1 MEGNWYL
8 YSDIIKAKCES
19 FKTILS
25 TDIENQENALTQ
37 LKKIVDENRLKGQ
50 ALETFRNQL
59 TDYYATMEL
68 CKSADEKDIADCN
81 TLMGAADETFDGD
94 FISLMYNN
102 AKKNR
107 DIYRA
112 KAIAEWA
119 LAAAFVTTAYSFNPI
134 LGIWVAYEI
143 ANPHISTAQYYDST
157 ADSYQQ
163 DMDKWQAKRDKYDK
177 INSDTASLFTAGK
190 EIRTSADSL
199 LAEMNKHSIAG
210 TYNSN
215 ISTTFLGEL
224 DSLSEGF
231 KVLKKITHDKDF
243 YKLSME
249 NFKNDHPEYA
259 DMVDLQADIF
269 YLEEQIENCPNG
281 TAKSEMIKQ
290 LAILRNRMDS
300 LFMQNACVFDADGN
314 VIGNRL
320 ESLYNSNDLDVIS
333 FLVDIYETNHPT
345 AQANMNHLLHDNNV
359 TNQLDSPYY
368 QDFVNIKFI
377 TYTSPEPERS
387 IIIEYASVIKV
398 NTFDEN
404 GIQHWDPSKEELHL
418 DLDGYNGINKG
429 MLDNGAPYRSVFH
442 EIGHAIDDLS
452 IPDKAS
458 LYNVDIWGDG
468 NLSYQLDANG
478 KSLQDY
484 TRQDVEN
491 NLRISISTACY
502 DTRNYNMS
510 MEDRAVLLDYI
521 MGGHNRG
528 VTLSPSQQAVFN
540 HLYYYYDHSNPVIAG
555 TKYTY
560 KTYGNIT
567 ANETFNDVF
576 QGYTDNVFGFGGH
589 PQANY
594 WYTTSGDPT
603 YKQSLEFFAETFS
616 ERITYSPYG
625 QFDATCDFFPSGV
638 SRYETM
644 ILELSN

>member
-259 DMVDLQADIF
+259 EMVDLQADIY

-300 LFMQNACVFDADGN
+300 LFMQNACNYDVDGN
-314 VIGNRL
+314 IIGNRL
-320 ESLYNSNDLDVIS
+320 EEFYYNGDTDVIA
-333 FLVDIYETNHPT
+333 FFVDIYEINH
-345 AQANMNHLLHDNNV
+345 
-359 TNQLDSPYY
+359 
-368 QDFVNIKFI
+368 
-377 TYTSPEPERS
+377 R
-387 IIIEYASVIKV
+387 
-398 NTFDEN
+398 
-404 GIQHWDPSKEELHL
+404 
-418 DLDGYNGINKG
+418 
-429 MLDNGAPYRSVFH
+429 
-442 EIGHAIDDLS
+442 
-452 IPDKAS
+452 
-458 LYNVDIWGDG
+458 
-468 NLSYQLDANG
+468 
-478 KSLQDY
+478 
-484 TRQDVEN
+484 
-491 NLRISISTACY
+491 
-502 DTRNYNMS
+502 
-510 MEDRAVLLDYI
+510 
-521 MGGHNRG
+521 
-528 VTLSPSQQAVFN
+528 
-540 HLYYYYDHSNPVIAG
+540 
-555 TKYTY
+555 
-560 KTYGNIT
+560 
-567 ANETFNDVF
+567 
-576 QGYTDNVFGFGGH
+576 
-589 PQANY
+589 
-594 WYTTSGDPT
+594 
-603 YKQSLEFFAETFS
+603 
-616 ERITYSPYG
+616 
-625 QFDATCDFFPSGV
+625 
-638 SRYETM
+638 
-644 ILELSN
+644 